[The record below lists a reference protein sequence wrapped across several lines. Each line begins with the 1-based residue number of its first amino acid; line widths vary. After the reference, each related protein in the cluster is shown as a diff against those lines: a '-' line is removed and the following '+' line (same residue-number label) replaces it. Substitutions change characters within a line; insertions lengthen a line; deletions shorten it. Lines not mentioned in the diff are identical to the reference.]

1 MPLPLLAPAVISA
14 VGGLASQGINYLGQR
29 ATNALNLQMNRENN
43 ELQVYLAN
51 QKYAKDLEQWNR
63 QNEYNSPLAQRNR
76 MLQAGLNPALQQI
89 STGTATSSPE
99 MAMPQTTAGRAD
111 PLPQVDLGTS
121 LLSAYDSYSQNQRLK
136 AETDGILIDN
146 QTKNL
151 RNLATLNEI
160 LSRTRGE
167 HARAAGQEVLNGF
180 ISRNGELD
188 LQLKQNQI
196 EHIKSQTQLNT
207 LESVRRRDELK
218 VLPQMLQ
225 LDIAKRVADIVLTS
239 ENVNVARMQVFK
251 LLAETDGL
259 KISNDVAR
267 RTADSLVM
275 EAQYRAYP
283 DWDAR
288 MRRYSYENAGEHDD
302 WQKVAIGS
310 SYNVVNTV
318 GSIVSG
324 ALGLKGLFKK

>member
-63 QNEYNSPLAQRNR
+63 QNDYNSPLAQKSR

-111 PLPQVDLGTS
+111 PMPQVDLGTP
-121 LLSAYDSYSQNQRLK
+121 LLSAYDSYSQSQRLK

-167 HARAAGQEVLNGF
+167 RARAAGQELLNGF

-225 LDIAKRVADIVLTS
+225 LDIAKRVSDIILTA
-239 ENVNVARMQVFK
+239 ENVNVARMQVSK

-259 KISNDVAR
+259 KISNDVAK

-275 EAQYRAYP
+275 EAEYRAYP
-283 DWDAR
+283 DWDSR
-288 MRRYSYENAGEHDD
+288 MRKYSYE
-302 WQKVAIGS
+302 KVGFNDLEKNFLGSAYGASGTIGS
-310 SYNVVNTV
+310 IFSSV
-318 GSIVSG
+318 
-324 ALGLKGLFKK
+324 LGLKGIFKK